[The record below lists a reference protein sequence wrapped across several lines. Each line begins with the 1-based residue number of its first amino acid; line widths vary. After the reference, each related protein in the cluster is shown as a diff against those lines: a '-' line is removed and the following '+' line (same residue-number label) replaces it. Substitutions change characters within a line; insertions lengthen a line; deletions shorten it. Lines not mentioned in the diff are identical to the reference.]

1 MRTTRAIIIIIPIV
15 SIAMYRLKPCF
26 KHVFLFN
33 LSFKLRFFPPDLIEF
48 LLKGICK
55 LRA

>member
-1 MRTTRAIIIIIPIV
+1 
-15 SIAMYRLKPCF
+15 MYRLKPCF
-26 KHVFLFN
+26 EHVLLFN

-55 LRA
+55 LMIMGMNLGMDVGMNE